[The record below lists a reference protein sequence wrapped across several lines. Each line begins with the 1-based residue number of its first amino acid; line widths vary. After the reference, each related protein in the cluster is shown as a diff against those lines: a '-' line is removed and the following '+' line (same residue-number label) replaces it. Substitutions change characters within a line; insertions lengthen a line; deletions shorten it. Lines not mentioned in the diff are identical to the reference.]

1 MQDKPT
7 RVKVLVFTVVSL
19 LMATTAFA
27 QCMAPREQR
36 GDGFAKSHKYDQ
48 AISDYAN
55 ALTCP
60 ELTTADKTR
69 LNKKIQNCKAL
80 KEKERKEK
88 ENREKAARAARG
100 NDNATA
106 DMQQDSTE
114 NHAISDEVADTG
126 DDALD
131 TLIGKEE
138 IDPYQV
144 LRELHEKWKKTAYMG
159 SIRVNIEGQCSDGSK
174 LLNEEMDYVVPK
186 VFYSP
191 LDPDSVHEV
200 MLDVCILRKE
210 NIIIRKECPVEVKPV
225 SGDFIIKDLI
235 WSPEYEP
242 GDYTFQIMYN
252 GTPIYLGEFVVQ
264 QKKIKLIV
272 NTVDA
277 EYVDTMHRIMVNNRD
292 TVLTFTVEA
301 NSPYTVTLP
310 DWCMLRQKK
319 GDMFEVE
326 VLRNTAKD
334 ARIGA
339 GSVTAASRNKNNFKT
354 IKFNI
359 RQAGTQY
366 KFDVNNK
373 TTTLSR
379 IMKARGGN
387 ISLMAHTDAPSC
399 RIEGASAWCS
409 GAVTRDKY
417 NLNLQIHVSTNKSAR
432 SRYHTLYAIVYDGV
446 DKAIDSIPIAIRQRG
461 NIPILESIFIPGAGL
476 ISKGRN
482 GLGGVILFGE
492 ILTGG
497 VAIANH
503 FVCDHSRKNDKTNFF
518 TRNEATIRASSLGAC
533 IGIYVLNLVLTP
545 TLKAKENYNISFY
558 PAVQPSMGQATLS
571 LGFSCRF

>member
-1 MQDKPT
+1 
-7 RVKVLVFTVVSL
+7 
-19 LMATTAFA
+19 MATTAFA

-36 GDGFAKSHKYDQ
+36 GDGFAKAHKYDQ

-80 KEKERKEK
+80 KEKDKKDK
-88 ENREKAARAARG
+88 ENREKLAQAKNG
-100 NDNATA
+100 TA
-106 DMQQDSTE
+106 VPQQDATE
-114 NHAISDEVADTG
+114 GQAVDNEVADTEE
-126 DDALD
+126 DALD

-138 IDPYQV
+138 IDPYQL

-159 SIRVNIEGQCSDGSK
+159 SIQVTIEGQCPDGSK

-186 VFYSP
+186 VFYAP
-191 LDPDSVHEV
+191 LDPDSVHDV
-200 MLDVCILRKE
+200 TLDVCILYKGKIVVR
-210 NIIIRKECPVEVKPV
+210 RDCQVEVKPV
-225 SGDFIIKDLI
+225 SGDFIIKDLQ

-242 GDYTFQIMYN
+242 GSYTFQIMN
-252 GTPIYLGEFVVQ
+252 EGIPIYMGEFIVQ
-264 QKKIKLIV
+264 QKKIKLVV

-277 EYVDTMHRIMVNNRD
+277 AYVDTLHRIVVNNGD
-292 TVLTFTVEA
+292 TVLTFTVETNA
-301 NSPYTVTLP
+301 PYTVTLP
-310 DWCMLRQKK
+310 DWCMLKQKK

-334 ARIGA
+334 ARIGT
-339 GSVTAASRNKNNFKT
+339 GSVTASSRNKNNFKT
-354 IKFNI
+354 ISFDI
-359 RQAGTQY
+359 QQAGTQY
-366 KFDVNNK
+366 SFDVKNK
-373 TTTLSR
+373 TTAISR

-387 ISLMAHTDAPSC
+387 ISLLAHTDAPSC
-399 RIEGASAWCS
+399 RIEGAAAWCTGVVS
-409 GAVTRDKY
+409 HDKY
-417 NLNLQIHVSTNKSAR
+417 NLNLQIHVNTNKSAR
-432 SRYHTLYAIVYDGV
+432 ARNHTLYAVVYDGV
-446 DKAIDSIPIAIRQRG
+446 DKAIDTIPIQIRQRG

-492 ILTGG
+492 ILSGG
-497 VAIANH
+497 VALANH
-503 FVCDHSRKNDKTNFF
+503 FICDFSKNSNRTNFF
-518 TRNEATIRASSLGAC
+518 TRNEATIRAASLGTC

-545 TLKAKENYNISFY
+545 TLKAKENYDISFY